1 MKNISLAV
9 YSFIVALACTLHGDI
24 TPEERSN
31 SITPLPTER
40 TVLTPRYEVKRKDLK
55 LGVLLPLSG
64 ELAEQSTKV
73 KNGVELAIR
82 TFNKQYNA
90 ELVPVYLD
98 TEKGDEAL
106 EEYYKAGNADP
117 LFAGIIGPVQNDLL
131 LKVKTLAEN
140 YRLVTISP
148 SAAAVEKIKGNQYF
162 FSDAV
167 FPEDEGRVMAE
178 FTVKNLKKKKAGVI
192 YPSNNAYGKAC
203 ALAYKEE
210 LKKLGGEVTKEEKF
224 EEGSFDY
231 KEQMLSLGGIDP
243 RIVKDIMSG
252 EKNNLE
258 SIVSKLVT
266 QVRAFLPPATEK
278 KKNGLVLVKFVNA
291 GRETAQLT
299 EETDYAQMISEKLSY
314 GLGKFKDVKLPKM
327 AEVKKYIARKGFDKT
342 ALAGY
347 FDSSIVITGEIFEKT
362 PLTYSAHV
370 TVEKIEE
377 KTAVEIA
384 FDFSAS
390 DKLITNPEGLEVIYL
405 PVSLFD
411 AESII
416 SHLAFFELRVPYL
429 GSAVLNDRKF
439 INNMKLSESEIYFT
453 GAFNPASAIPEVAGF
468 IQAYKEA
475 YFEEPDYYA
484 AAAFDAANI
493 LLHAIGR
500 GAVTKEEVKN
510 AVSNISSIDL
520 VTGAAAYVEGGIK
533 KDLHIL
539 GISGKELIE
548 VK

>member
-1 MKNISLAV
+1 MKKISLALF
-9 YSFIVALACTLHGDI
+9 SFLLMFPCPSNGDI

-31 SITPLPTER
+31 SIKPLSTER
-40 TVLTPRYEVKRKDLK
+40 AVSTPNYEVKRKDLK
-55 LGVLLPLSG
+55 IGVLLPLSG
-64 ELAEQSTKV
+64 DFAELGTKA
-73 KNGVELAIR
+73 KNGVELALKV
-82 TFNKQYNA
+82 FNNQNKA
-90 ELVPVYLD
+90 ELVPVYQD
-98 TEKGDEAL
+98 TEKGEEAL
-106 EEYYKAGNADP
+106 EEFYKAGNSDP
-117 LFAGIIGPVQNDLL
+117 LFAGMIGPVQNDLL

-140 YRLVTISP
+140 YRLVTVSP
-148 SAAAVEKIKGNQYF
+148 SAAAVEKIKGSQYF

-178 FTVKNLKKKKAGVI
+178 FTIKNLKKKKAGVI
-192 YPSNNAYGKAC
+192 YPANNAYGKAC

-231 KEQMLSLGGIDP
+231 KEQMLALGGIDP
-243 RIVKDIMSG
+243 RIVKDILSA

-258 SIVSKLVT
+258 SIVSKLVN

-278 KKNGLVLVKFVNA
+278 KKNSLVLVKFVNA
-291 GRETAQLT
+291 GRAAAQLS
-299 EETDYAQMISEKLSY
+299 EETDYAQIISEKLSY
-314 GLGKFKDVKLPKM
+314 GLGKFKDVQLPKL
-327 AEVKKYIARKGFDKT
+327 AEVKKYIAQKGFNKT
-342 ALAGY
+342 ALAGH
-347 FDSSIVITGEIFEKT
+347 FDSSVVITGEIYEKT
-362 PLTYSAHV
+362 PLTYSARV

-377 KTAVEIA
+377 KAAVEIT

-390 DKLITNPEGLEVIYL
+390 DKLITNPEGLEVVYL

-416 SHLAFFELRVPYL
+416 SHLAFFELKVPYL

-439 INNMKLSESEIYFT
+439 IANMKLSESEIYFT
-453 GAFNPASAIPEVAGF
+453 GAFNPGSAIPEVAGF
-468 IQAYKEA
+468 IQAYKDT